1 MADYPLKHRLWIKCG
16 YSFVRLL
23 PSVIDHNLFCM
34 KPSLLLFFAVLYST
48 IASAQTGLRGTVKTI
63 QGEVLP
69 FAGVIVKGT
78 PKGTITNAEGRYE
91 IALSPGKYDIV
102 FQYLGFQTSQKSIEI
117 GQDFTTLDA
126 MLEEQALRLAEVQTK
141 AGNEDPAYTIMRRAI
156 AKSRF
161 HQLQVQRFKARV
173 YTKSSFTVLD
183 LPNLAEMAF
192 RKQLKEAEREANFK
206 VGVPLLNETVS
217 EVSFSQPN
225 TYRQRIIAN
234 RNSQGDFLNPSRFF
248 NASFYDP
255 TVAEAVSPLSPKA
268 FAYYKFEYK
277 GTFREPGPNGQ
288 SIEVSKIQ
296 VIPRQYGEG
305 VFRGT
310 IYILE
315 NTWAIHSLQLE
326 TINNIGISFTVR
338 HMCSPVQGVWMPTNQ
353 RYSGSGSYL
362 GVKATGY
369 YIRNL
374 TFSEFVVNPAFVEDI
389 DVADEKKTPPT
400 QTLSKGDIKGQQLDE
415 LVKKQKEFSTKNLRQ
430 MVKEYEKQEKLARKK
445 RKEDV
450 TVVRDDSLVVDSL
463 ARKRSNV
470 FWDSLR
476 SVPLTTAEIKSYH
489 KADSLGLTH
498 EIKVPGLSKDTT
510 RRDTTQKKKSP
521 NKFSPGQLLS
531 GHTWR
536 LTKRSSLI
544 YTSPLERIEYNTVE
558 GYTLEG
564 ALNLRYRAKVDS
576 VNRFT
581 QIPLGEWNIGG
592 TGRYQFGRRGFVGY
606 GQASYLYKATR
617 VGVSGGRY
625 IYQFNPDNPI
635 SPFLNTLTTLLFE
648 QNFAKLYQKDFLN
661 LTVSASPFQN
671 RITLTGSLEYS
682 RRTELANYKEDL
694 KPWIDW
700 RNRVYTS
707 NRPDNSELADT
718 AFPTH
723 NALILNLTASA
734 RLGTTQYT
742 IRNGRRMARRNND
755 APLLTLNYH
764 KGMADVDYDFLQ
776 ATLSHS
782 FETGIR
788 SKLNYQLSAGTFL
801 NDRSLY
807 FPDFKHFA
815 GNQFFFQQ
823 GDVVS
828 SFRLLPYYQ
837 YSTGQR
843 FAEGHV
849 LAEFRKFFITQL
861 TLVRLIGLK
870 ENLFVH
876 YLYTPASKHYTEV
889 GYGLDGLIPQVLP
902 FFRIEVISQW
912 QDARYQG
919 LGFRLGTTL
928 KFGR

>member
-1 MADYPLKHRLWIKCG
+1 
-16 YSFVRLL
+16 
-23 PSVIDHNLFCM
+23 M
-34 KPSLLLFFAVLYST
+34 KSTLLLVIACLYSLS
-48 IASAQTGLRGTVKTI
+48 IFAQTGTTGLRGTVKNT
-63 QGEVLP
+63 QGDVLP
-69 FAGVIVKGT
+69 FAAVIVKGT
-78 PKGTITNAEGRYE
+78 DASAKSTGTITNAEGRYE
-91 IALSPGKYDIV
+91 IVLAPGKYNIA
-102 FQYLGFQTSQKSIEI
+102 FQYLGFQTIQKPVEI
-117 GQDFTTLDA
+117 GTGFTTLDA
-126 MLEEQALRLAEVQTK
+126 TLEEQALRLAEVQTK

-173 YTKSSFTVLD
+173 YTKSSFTVID

-192 RKQLKEAEREANFK
+192 RKQLKEAEKEANFK
-206 VGVPLLNETVS
+206 VGVPLLNETVA
-217 EVSFSQPN
+217 EVTFSQPN

-234 RNSQGDFLNPSRFF
+234 RNSQGDFLSPNQFY
-248 NASFYDP
+248 NASFYSP
-255 TVAEAVSPLSPKA
+255 TIAGAVSPLSPKA

-277 GTFREPGPNGQ
+277 GTFREPGGV
-288 SIEVSKIQ
+288 EVSKIQ

-326 TINNIGISFTVR
+326 TVNNIGVSITVR
-338 HMCSPVQGVWMPTNQ
+338 HICTPIQGVWMPTNQ
-353 RYSGSGSYL
+353 RYEGKGSYL

-374 TFSEFVVNPAFVEDI
+374 TFSEFIVNPAFVEDI
-389 DVADEKKTPPT
+389 EVADEKKAPPT
-400 QTLSKGDIKGQQLDE
+400 QTLSKGEIKGRNMDE

-430 MVKEYEKQEKLARKK
+430 MVKEYEKQEKQARKN

-450 TVVRDDSLVVDSL
+450 TVVRDDSLVIDSL

-476 SVPLTTAEIKSYH
+476 SVPLTTAEIKSYR
-489 KADSLGLTH
+489 KADSLGLVK
-498 EIKVPGLSKDTT
+498 EIKVLTKADSVK
-510 RRDTTQKKKSP
+510 RDSLASANKKKSP
-521 NKFSPGQLLS
+521 NKFSLGQLLS

-536 LTKRSSLI
+536 LTKQSSLI

-558 GYTLEG
+558 GYTVEG

-576 VNRFT
+576 VNRFR

-592 TGRYQFGRRGFVGY
+592 TGRYQFGRKAIVGY
-606 GQASYLYKATR
+606 GLGSYQYKSTK
-617 VGVSGGRY
+617 VSVSGGRY
-625 IYQFNPDNPI
+625 LYQYNPDNPI

-661 LTVSASPFQN
+661 LTVTASPFKE
-671 RITLTGSLEYS
+671 RISLTGSLEYAQRS
-682 RRTELANYKEDL
+682 ELANYREDL
-694 KPWIDW
+694 KPWINW
-700 RNRVYTS
+700 RGRTFTA
-707 NRPDNSELADT
+707 NRPDNAEVETT

-723 NALILNLTASA
+723 NALLLNLTASA
-734 RLGTTQYT
+734 KLGATQYT
-742 IRNGRRMARRNND
+742 IRNGRRIARRDND
-755 APLLTLNYH
+755 APLLTLNYR
-764 KGMADVDYDFLQ
+764 KGMQDVDYDFLQ
-776 ATLSHS
+776 ASISHS

-788 SKLNYQLSAGTFL
+788 SRLNYKLSAGSFL
-801 NDRSLY
+801 NDRRVY
-807 FPDFKHFA
+807 FPDFKHFE

-828 SFRLLPYYQ
+828 TYRLLPYYQ
-837 YSTGQR
+837 YSTAKR
-843 FAEGHV
+843 FAEAHV
-849 LAEFRKFFITQL
+849 LAEFRKFFVTQL
-861 TLVRLIGLK
+861 TVVRLLGLK

-876 YLYTPASKHYTEV
+876 YLYTPASENYTEV

-902 FFRIEVISQW
+902 FFRVEVISQW
-912 QDARYQG
+912 QDAKYQG
-919 LGFRLGTTL
+919 LGFRIGTTL

>member
-1 MADYPLKHRLWIKCG
+1 MKSI
-16 YSFVRLL
+16 LL
-23 PSVIDHNLFCM
+23 LVFTLLS
-34 KPSLLLFFAVLYST
+34 SLLANG
-48 IASAQTGLRGTVKTI
+48 QTGLRGTVKNA
-63 QGEVLP
+63 QGDVLP

-78 PKGTITNAEGRYE
+78 GPAARSTGTISNAEGRYE
-91 IALSPGKYDIV
+91 IALAPGNYTIA
-102 FQYLGFQTSQKSIEI
+102 FQYLGFQTIQKSVTIES
-117 GQDFTTLDA
+117 GFTALDVT
-126 MLEEQALRLAEVQTK
+126 MEEQAYRLAEVQTK

-173 YTKSSFTVLD
+173 YTKSSVTVLD
-183 LPNLAEMAF
+183 IPKLAEMAF

-206 VGVPLLNETVS
+206 VGVPILNETVS
-217 EVSFSQPN
+217 EVTFSQPN
-225 TYRQRIIAN
+225 KYQQRIIAN
-234 RNSQGDFLNPSRFF
+234 RNSQGEFLSPSRFF

-255 TVAEAVSPLSPKA
+255 TIAGTVSPLSPKA

-277 GTFREPGPNGQ
+277 GTFREPGPTGTPVE
-288 SIEVSKIQ
+288 ISKIQ

-310 IYILE
+310 IYIIE

-326 TINNIGISFTVR
+326 TITNIGISFIIR
-338 HMCSPVQGVWMPTNQ
+338 HMCSPIQGVWMPTNQ
-353 RYSGSGSYL
+353 RLTGSGSYL
-362 GVKATGY
+362 GVKASGY

-389 DVADEKKTPPT
+389 EVTDERKAPPAT
-400 QTLSKGDIKGQQLDE
+400 TLSKSDIKGSQLDE

-430 MVKEYEKQEKLARKK
+430 MVKEYEKQEKEARKK

-463 ARKRSNV
+463 ARKRTNV

-476 SVPLTTAEIKSYH
+476 SVPLTTAEAKSYR
-489 KADSLGLTH
+489 KADSLGLAR
-498 EIKVPGLSKDTT
+498 EIKAPGVDTPGITDTT
-510 RRDTTQKKKSP
+510 RRDSTAKKKLP
-521 NKFSPGQLLS
+521 NKFSAGQLIG

-536 LTKRSSLI
+536 LSKHTSLI
-544 YTSPLERIEYNTVE
+544 YASPLSRIEYNTVE
-558 GYTLEG
+558 GYSVEA

-576 VNRFT
+576 ISRFT
-581 QIPLGEWNIGG
+581 QIQLGEWNIGG
-592 TGRYQFGRRGFVGY
+592 TGRYQFGRQQFVGF
-606 GQASYLYKATR
+606 GQASYQHKATR
-617 VGVSGGRY
+617 IGVSGGRY
-625 IYQFNPDNPI
+625 LYQFNPDNPI

-661 LTVSASPFQN
+661 LTISASPFQN
-671 RITLTGSLEYS
+671 RLSLTGSLDYA
-682 RRTELANYKEDL
+682 RRTELSNFKEDI
-694 KPWIDW
+694 KPWINW
-700 RNRVYTS
+700 RNRVYTP
-707 NRPDNSELADT
+707 NRPDNADLTNT

-723 NALILNLTASA
+723 NALVLNLTASA

-742 IRNGRRMARRNND
+742 IRNGRRIARRDND
-755 APLLTLNYH
+755 APLLSLNYR
-764 KGMADVDYDFLQ
+764 KGMADVDYDFMQ
-776 ATLSHS
+776 ATISHS

-788 SKLNYQLSAGTFL
+788 SRLNYQLSAGAFL
-801 NDRSLY
+801 NDRQLY

-815 GNQFFFQQ
+815 GNEFFFQQ

-837 YSTGQR
+837 YSTGKR
-843 FAEGHV
+843 FAEGHL

-876 YLYTPASKHYTEV
+876 YLYTPSSKHYTEV
-889 GYGLDGLIPQVLP
+889 GYGLDGIIPQVLP
-902 FFRIEVISQW
+902 FFRVEVISQW
-912 QDARYQG
+912 QDAKYQG
-919 LGFRLGTTL
+919 LGFRIGTTL

>member
-1 MADYPLKHRLWIKCG
+1 
-16 YSFVRLL
+16 
-23 PSVIDHNLFCM
+23 M
-34 KPSLLLFFAVLYST
+34 KLILLLAFGALFSLNTA
-48 IASAQTGLRGTVKTI
+48 AQTGLRGTVKSA

-69 FAGVIVKGT
+69 FAAVIVKGT
-78 PKGTITNAEGRYE
+78 STGTITNAEGRYE
-91 IALSPGKYDIV
+91 IALAPGKYDIV
-102 FQYLGFQTSQKSIEI
+102 FQYLGFQTSQKSVQIET
-117 GQDFTTLDA
+117 GFATLDA
-126 MLEEQALRLAEVQTK
+126 TLEEQALRLAEVQTK

-173 YTKSSFTVLD
+173 YTKSSFTVID

-192 RKQLKEAEREANFK
+192 RKQLKEAEKEANFK
-206 VGVPLLNETVS
+206 VGVPLLNETVA
-217 EVSFSQPN
+217 EVSFNQPN

-234 RNSQGDFLNPSRFF
+234 RNSQGDFLSPNRFF
-248 NASFYDP
+248 NASFYNP
-255 TVAEAVSPLSPKA
+255 TIAESVSPLSPKA

-277 GTFREPGPNGQ
+277 GTFREPGPDGKV
-288 SIEVSKIQ
+288 IEVSKIQ

-305 VFRGT
+305 VFRGS
-310 IYILE
+310 ISIIE

-326 TINNIGISFTVR
+326 TVNNIGISFTIR
-338 HMCSPVQGVWMPTNQ
+338 HLCSPIQGVWMPTNQ
-353 RYSGSGSYL
+353 RYEGKGSYL
-362 GVKATGY
+362 GIKATGY

-374 TFSEFVVNPAFVEDI
+374 TFTEFVVNPAFVEDI
-389 DVADEKKTPPT
+389 EVADEKKAPPT
-400 QTLSKGDIKGQQLDE
+400 QTLSKGDIKGKNLDE

-430 MVKEYEKQEKLARKK
+430 MVKEYEKQEKQARKN

-450 TVVRDDSLVVDSL
+450 TVVHDDSLVVDSL

-476 SVPLTTAEIKSYH
+476 SVPLTSAEIKSYR

-498 EIKVPGLSKDTT
+498 EIKVKVKSDTT
-510 RRDTTQKKKSP
+510 RQDSTAQQKKKSP
-521 NKFSPGQLLS
+521 NTFSLDKVLF

-536 LTKRSSLI
+536 LSKRSSLI
-544 YTSPLERIEYNTVE
+544 YTSPLTRIEYNTVE
-558 GYTLEG
+558 GYSLEG
-564 ALNLRYRAKVDS
+564 ALNLRFRKKVDS
-576 VNRFT
+576 VNRFR

-592 TGRYQFGRRGFVGY
+592 TGRYQFGRKQLVGY
-606 GQASYLYKATR
+606 GQASYQYKTTR
-617 VGVSGGRY
+617 IGLTGGRY
-625 IYQFNPDNPI
+625 LYQLNPDNPI
-635 SPFLNTLTTLLFE
+635 SPFLNSLTTLLFE
-648 QNFAKLYQKDFLN
+648 QNFMKLYQKEFVN
-661 LTVSASPFQN
+661 LSASASPFKN
-671 RITLTGSLEYS
+671 RLSLSGSLEYA

-700 RNRVYTS
+700 RNRMYTS
-707 NRPDNSELADT
+707 NRPDNAEVAST
-718 AFPTH
+718 GFPVH

-734 RLGTTQYT
+734 RLGETQYT
-742 IRNGRRMARRNND
+742 IRNGRRTAQRNND
-755 APLLTLNYH
+755 APLLTLNYR
-764 KGMADVDYDFLQ
+764 KAISDGSADAADYDFVQ
-776 ATLSHS
+776 GTISHS

-801 NDRSLY
+801 NDRKVY

-815 GNQFFFQQ
+815 GNEFFLQQ

-828 SFRLLPYYQ
+828 TYRLLPYYQ
-837 YSTGQR
+837 YSTGR
-843 FAEGHV
+843 HFAEAHV

-876 YLYTPASKHYTEV
+876 YLYTPASKNYTEV

-902 FFRIEVISQW
+902 FFRVEVISQW
-912 QDARYQG
+912 QDAKYQG
-919 LGFRLGTTL
+919 LGVRVGTTL

>member
-1 MADYPLKHRLWIKCG
+1 
-16 YSFVRLL
+16 
-23 PSVIDHNLFCM
+23 M
-34 KPSLLLFFAVLYST
+34 KSILLFLLICLNAPLT
-48 IASAQTGLRGTVKTI
+48 LAQTSSTGLRGTVKNK
-63 QGEVLP
+63 QGDVLP
-69 FAGVIVKGT
+69 FAAVIVKGT
-78 PKGTITNAEGRYE
+78 PNGTITNAEGRYE
-91 IALSPGKYDIV
+91 IALAPGKYDIV
-102 FQYLGFQTSQKSIEI
+102 FQYLGFQTIQKPVDIATGFS
-117 GQDFTTLDA
+117 TLDA
-126 MLEEQALRLAEVQTK
+126 TLEEQAFRLEEVQAK

-173 YTKSSFTVLD
+173 YTKSSVTVED

-192 RKQLKEAEREANFK
+192 RKQLKEAERDFNFK
-206 VGVPLLNETVS
+206 VGVPILNETVA

-234 RNSQGDFLNPSRFF
+234 RNSQGDFLSPNQFY
-248 NASFYDP
+248 NASFYNP
-255 TVAEAVSPLSPKA
+255 TVGGAVSPLSPKA

-277 GTFREPGPNGQ
+277 GTFRENGPDGKPV
-288 SIEVSKIQ
+288 EVSKIQ

-305 VFRGT
+305 VFRG
-310 IYILE
+310 ILYILE

-326 TINNIGISFTVR
+326 TVNNIGISFTMR
-338 HMCSPVQGVWMPTNQ
+338 HICSPVQGVWMPTNQ
-353 RYSGSGSYL
+353 RYNGSGSYL

-389 DVADEKKTPPT
+389 EVADEKKGPPA

-430 MVKEYEKQEKLARKK
+430 MVKEYEKQEKQARKK

-476 SVPLTTAEIKSYH
+476 SVPLTTAESKSYR
-489 KADSLGLTH
+489 KADSLGLIR
-498 EIKVPGLSKDTT
+498 EIKAPGT
-510 RRDTTQKKKSP
+510 DTTQRAKRDSTKKKST

-531 GHTWR
+531 GYTWR
-536 LTKRSSLI
+536 LNKQASLI
-544 YTSPLERIEYNTVE
+544 YTSPLAQIEYNTVE

-564 ALNLRYRAKVDS
+564 GLNLRYRKKIDS

-592 TGRYQFGRRGFVGY
+592 SGRYQFGRKGFVGY
-606 GQASYLYKATR
+606 GQASYQYKTTR
-617 VGVSGGRY
+617 IGVSGGRY
-625 IYQFNPDNPI
+625 LYQFNPDNPM
-635 SPFLNTLTTLLFE
+635 SPFLNSLTTLLFE
-648 QNFAKLYQKDFLN
+648 QNFIKLYQKDFLN
-661 LTVSASPFQN
+661 LSVSTSAFKN
-671 RITLTGSLEYS
+671 RITFSGSLDYAQ
-682 RRTELANYKEDL
+682 RTELANYREDL
-694 KPWIDW
+694 KPWINW
-700 RNRVYTS
+700 KSRTFTP
-707 NRPDNSELADT
+707 NRPDNVEVPTT
-718 AFPTH
+718 AFPNH
-723 NALILNLTASA
+723 NALVLNLTASG
-734 RLGTTQYT
+734 RLGATQYV
-742 IRNGRRMARRNND
+742 IRNGRRIARRDND
-755 APLLTLNYH
+755 APLLTLNYR

-776 ATLSHS
+776 ASISHS

-788 SKLNYQLSAGTFL
+788 SRLNYQFSAGTFL
-801 NDRSLY
+801 TNRKLY

-815 GNQFFFQQ
+815 GNEFFFQQ
-823 GDVVS
+823 GDAVS
-828 SFRLLPYYQ
+828 SYRLLPYYQ
-837 YSTGQR
+837 YSTANR

-849 LAEFRKFFITQL
+849 LAEFRKFLVTQL

-876 YLYTPASKHYTEV
+876 YLATPSSKNYTEI

-902 FFRIEVISQW
+902 FFRVEIISQW
-912 QDARYQG
+912 QDATYQG
-919 LGFRLGTTL
+919 LGFRIGTTM

>member
-1 MADYPLKHRLWIKCG
+1 MRFILLSLVVCY
-16 YSFVRLL
+16 YSL
-23 PSVIDHNLFCM
+23 S
-34 KPSLLLFFAVLYST
+34 AV
-48 IASAQTGLRGTVKTI
+48 AQTGLRGTVKNA
-63 QGEVLP
+63 QGEALP
-69 FAGVIVKGT
+69 FAAVIVKGT
-78 PKGTITNAEGRYE
+78 KNGTITNAEGRYE
-91 IALSPGKYDIV
+91 IALTPGKYDIV
-102 FQYLGFQTSQKSIEI
+102 FQYLGFQTIQKSVEIET
-117 GQDFTTLDA
+117 GFATLDA
-126 MLEEQALRLAEVQTK
+126 TLEEQALRLAEVQTK

-173 YTKSSFTVLD
+173 YTKSSFTVID

-192 RKQLKEAEREANFK
+192 RKQLKEAEKEANFK
-206 VGVPLLNETVS
+206 VGVPLLNETVA

-234 RNSQGDFLNPSRFF
+234 RNSQGDFLSPNQFY
-248 NASFYDP
+248 NASFYNP
-255 TVAEAVSPLSPKA
+255 TIAGTVSPLSPKA

-277 GTFREPGPNGQ
+277 GTFREPGPDGKPV
-288 SIEVSKIQ
+288 EVSKIQ

-310 IYILE
+310 IYIIE

-326 TINNIGISFTVR
+326 TVNNIGIALTIR
-338 HMCSPVQGVWMPTNQ
+338 HLCSPIQGVWMPTNQ
-353 RYSGSGSYL
+353 RYEGKGSYL

-374 TFSEFVVNPAFVEDI
+374 TFTEFVVNPAFVEDI
-389 DVADEKKTPPT
+389 EVADEKKAPPT
-400 QTLSKGDIKGQQLDE
+400 QTLAKGDIKGKNFDE

-430 MVKEYEKQEKLARKK
+430 MVKEYEKQEKQARKN

-476 SVPLTTAEIKSYH
+476 SVPLTTAEIKSYR

-498 EIKVPGLSKDTT
+498 EIKAKVKNDTT
-510 RRDTTQKKKSP
+510 RRDSTAQKKKSSS
-521 NKFSPGQLLS
+521 KFSFDKVLF

-536 LTKRSSLI
+536 LSKRSSLI
-544 YTSPLERIEYNTVE
+544 YTSPLTRIEYNTVE
-558 GYTLEG
+558 GYSLEG
-564 ALNLRYRAKVDS
+564 ALNLRFWKKVDS
-576 VNRFT
+576 INRFRK
-581 QIPLGEWNIGG
+581 ISLGEWNIGG
-592 TGRYQFGRRGFVGY
+592 TGRYQFGPNQFVGY
-606 GQASYLYKATR
+606 GQASYQYKNTR
-617 VGVSGGRY
+617 VGLTGGRY
-625 IYQFNPDNPI
+625 LYQLNPDNPI
-635 SPFLNTLTTLLFE
+635 SPFLNSLTTLLFE
-648 QNFAKLYQKDFLN
+648 QNFMKLYQKEFVN
-661 LTVSASPFQN
+661 LSISSSPFKN
-671 RITLTGSLEYS
+671 RVSLSGSLEYA

-700 RNRVYTS
+700 RNRAYTS
-707 NRPDNSELADT
+707 NRPDNAEIGST
-718 AFPTH
+718 SFPTH

-734 RLGTTQYT
+734 KLGTTQYT
-742 IRNGRRMARRNND
+742 IRNGRRIAQRNND
-755 APLLTLNYH
+755 APLLTLNYR
-764 KGMADVDYDFLQ
+764 KAISDGSADAADYDFVQ
-776 ATLSHS
+776 GSISHS

-801 NDRSLY
+801 NDRKVY

-815 GNQFFFQQ
+815 GNEFFFQQ

-828 SFRLLPYYQ
+828 TYRLLPYYQ
-837 YSTGQR
+837 YSTGR
-843 FAEGHV
+843 HFAEAHV
-849 LAEFRKFFITQL
+849 LGEFRKFLITQL

-876 YLYTPASKHYTEV
+876 YLYTPASKNYTEV

-902 FFRIEVISQW
+902 FFRVEVISQW
-912 QDARYQG
+912 QDAKYQG
-919 LGFRLGTTL
+919 LGFRIGTTL

>member
-1 MADYPLKHRLWIKCG
+1 MKFILPVPLAFI
-16 YSFVRLL
+16 FVTTTL
-23 PSVIDHNLFCM
+23 
-34 KPSLLLFFAVLYST
+34 
-48 IASAQTGLRGTVKTI
+48 AQSGLRGTVKNA
-63 QGEVLP
+63 QGDVLP

-78 PKGTITNAEGRYE
+78 AKGTITNAEGRYE
-91 IALSPGKYDIV
+91 IALAPGKYDIA
-102 FQYLGFQTSQKSIEI
+102 FQYLGFQTIQKPVEI
-117 GQDFTTLDA
+117 STEFVTLDA
-126 MLEEQALRLAEVQTK
+126 TLEEQALRLAEVQTK

-173 YTKSSFTVLD
+173 YTKSSFTVTD

-192 RKQLKEAEREANFK
+192 RKQLKEAERDANFK
-206 VGVPLLNETVS
+206 VGVPMLNETVA

-234 RNSQGDFLNPSRFF
+234 RNSQGDFLSPNQFY
-248 NASFYDP
+248 NASFYNP
-255 TVAEAVSPLSPKA
+255 TIAGTVSPLSPKA

-277 GTFREPGPNGQ
+277 GTFREPGPDGRAV
-288 SIEVSKIQ
+288 EVSKIQ
-296 VIPRQYGEG
+296 VTPRQYGEG

-326 TINNIGISFTVR
+326 TVNNIGISVTIR
-338 HMCSPVQGVWMPTNQ
+338 HVCSPVQGVWMPTNQ

-389 DVADEKKTPPT
+389 EVADEKKAPPA

-430 MVKEYEKQEKLARKK
+430 MVKEYEKQEKLARKN

-450 TVVRDDSLVVDSL
+450 TVVRDDSLVVDTL

-476 SVPLTTAEIKSYH
+476 SVPLTTAEIKSYR
-489 KADSLGLTH
+489 KADSLGLTR
-498 EIKVPGLSKDTT
+498 EIKVPGTTDTT
-510 RRDTTQKKKSP
+510 KRDSTTADQKKKKSS
-521 NKFSPGQLLS
+521 NKFSFGQLVG

-536 LTKRSSLI
+536 LTKQTSLI
-544 YTSPLERIEYNTVE
+544 YTSPLARIEYNTVE
-558 GYTLEG
+558 GYTAEA

-581 QIPLGEWNIGG
+581 QIQLGEWNVGG
-592 TGRYQFGRRGFVGY
+592 TGRYQFGRQGFVGY
-606 GQASYLYKATR
+606 GQASYQYKTTKI
-617 VGVSGGRY
+617 GVSGGRY
-625 IYQFNPDNPI
+625 LYQFNPDNPI
-635 SPFLNTLTTLLFE
+635 SPFLNSLTTLLFE

-671 RITLTGSLEYS
+671 RLNLSGSLEYA

-694 KPWIDW
+694 KPWINW
-700 RNRVYTS
+700 RDRTYTP
-707 NRPDNSELADT
+707 NRPANDEVGDPVST
-718 AFPTH
+718 ATSFPTH
-723 NALILNLTASA
+723 NALVLNLTASA
-734 RLGTTQYT
+734 RLGSTQYT
-742 IRNGRRMARRNND
+742 IRNGRRIARRDND
-755 APLLTLNYH
+755 APLLTVNYR

-776 ATLSHS
+776 ASISHS

-788 SKLNYQLSAGTFL
+788 SRLNYQLSAGTFL
-801 NDRSLY
+801 NDKQVY

-837 YSTGQR
+837 YSTAKR
-843 FAEGHV
+843 FAEVHV

-876 YLYTPASKHYTEV
+876 YLYTPSSKNYTEV

-902 FFRIEVISQW
+902 FFRVEVISQW
-912 QDARYQG
+912 QDAKYQG
-919 LGFRLGTTL
+919 LGFRIGTTL

>member
-1 MADYPLKHRLWIKCG
+1 LLASDTEYTT
-16 YSFVRLL
+16 YS
-23 PSVIDHNLFCM
+23 CM
-34 KPSLLLFFAVLYST
+34 KITLLSLFAFFYST
-48 IASAQTGLRGTVKTI
+48 IGIAQTGSTGLRGMVKNG
-63 QGEVLP
+63 QGEALP
-69 FAGVIVKGT
+69 YAAVIVKGT
-78 PKGTITNAEGRYE
+78 PNGTITNAEGRYE
-91 IALSPGKYDIV
+91 IALAPGKYTIV
-102 FQYLGFQTSQKSIEI
+102 FQFLGFQTIQKPVEI
-117 GQDFTTLDA
+117 GTGFATLDA
-126 MLEEQALRLAEVQTK
+126 TLEEQALRLAEVEAK

-192 RKQLKEAEREANFK
+192 RKQLKEAEKEANFK
-206 VGVPLLNETVS
+206 VGVPLLNETVA

-234 RNSQGDFLNPSRFF
+234 RNSQGDFLSPNQFY
-248 NASFYDP
+248 NASFYNP
-255 TVAEAVSPLSPKA
+255 TIANSVSPLSPKA

-277 GTFREPGPNGQ
+277 GTFREPGPDGKA
-288 SIEVSKIQ
+288 IEISKIQ

-310 IYILE
+310 IYIIE

-326 TINNIGISFTVR
+326 TVNNIGISFTVR
-338 HMCSPVQGVWMPTNQ
+338 HVCTPIQGVWMPTNQ
-353 RYSGSGSYL
+353 RYNGNGSYL

-374 TFSEFVVNPAFVEDI
+374 TFSEFVVNPAFVEEI
-389 DVADEKKTPPT
+389 EVADEKKGPPAT
-400 QTLSKGDIKGQQLDE
+400 TLSKGDIKGKQLDE

-430 MVKEYEKQEKLARKK
+430 LVKEYEKQEKQARKN

-476 SVPLTTAEIKSYH
+476 SVPLTTAEIKSYR
-489 KADSLGLTH
+489 KADSLGLTR
-498 EIKVPGLSKDTT
+498 EIKAPGTTDTT
-510 RRDTTQKKKSP
+510 RRDTTKKKSP
-521 NKFSPGQLLS
+521 NKFSIGQLLS
-531 GHTWR
+531 GNTWR
-536 LTKRSSLI
+536 LSKRSSLI
-544 YTSPLERIEYNTVE
+544 YTSPITRIEYNTVE

-564 ALNLRYRAKVDS
+564 ALNFHYRARVDS
-576 VNRFT
+576 VNRFR

-592 TGRYQFGRRGFVGY
+592 TSRYQFGRKQFVGY
-606 GQASYLYKATR
+606 GQASYQYKNTR
-617 VGVSGGRY
+617 IGLSGGRY
-625 IYQFNPDNPI
+625 LYQFNPDNPI
-635 SPFLNTLTTLLFE
+635 SPFLNSLTTLLFE

-661 LTVSASPFQN
+661 LSVSASPFKQRLN
-671 RITLTGSLEYS
+671 VAGSLEYAQ
-682 RRTELANYKEDL
+682 RTELTNYKEDL
-694 KPWIDW
+694 KPWINW

-707 NRPDNSELADT
+707 NRPENSELT
-718 AFPTH
+718 STSFPVH

-734 RLGTTQYT
+734 RLGSTQYI
-742 IRNGRRMARRNND
+742 IRNGRRTAQRDNES
-755 APLLTLNYH
+755 PLLTVNYR
-764 KGMADVDYDFLQ
+764 KGIHGVADSDVDYDFLQ
-776 ATLSHS
+776 ASISHS

-788 SKLNYQLSAGTFL
+788 SRLNYQISAGAFL
-801 NDRSLY
+801 NDKQVY

-837 YSTGQR
+837 YSTGKR
-843 FAEGHV
+843 FVEGHV
-849 LAEFRKFFITQL
+849 LAEFRKFLVTQL
-861 TLVRLIGLK
+861 TIVRLIGLK

-876 YLYTPASKHYTEV
+876 YLYTPNSQHYTEV

-902 FFRIEVISQW
+902 FFRVEVISQW
-912 QDARYQG
+912 QDAKYQG
-919 LGFRLGTTL
+919 LGFRIGTTL